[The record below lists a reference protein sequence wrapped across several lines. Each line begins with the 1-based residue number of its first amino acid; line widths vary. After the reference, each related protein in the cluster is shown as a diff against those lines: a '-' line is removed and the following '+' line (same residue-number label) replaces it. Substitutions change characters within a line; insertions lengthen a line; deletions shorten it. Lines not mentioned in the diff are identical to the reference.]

1 MICQCLTLFV
11 PHFGV
16 STLCLKCTEHVE
28 HNSCV
33 VQCRIYVR
41 TEGGW
46 AKGIGW
52 EGVSGAVVKI
62 VMN

>member
-1 MICQCLTLFV
+1 MFA

-16 STLCLKCTEHVE
+16 SAFCLKCTEHVDC
-28 HNSCV
+28 NSCV
-33 VQCRIYVR
+33 VQGRIYVR